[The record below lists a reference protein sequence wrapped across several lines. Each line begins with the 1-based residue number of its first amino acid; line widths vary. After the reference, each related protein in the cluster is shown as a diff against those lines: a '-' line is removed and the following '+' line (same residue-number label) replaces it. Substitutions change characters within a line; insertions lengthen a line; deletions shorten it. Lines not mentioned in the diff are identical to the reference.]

1 MKQELDIKTNFIDI
15 WGALGTQWGINR
27 SMAQIHA
34 LLLMHKDGLDTD
46 TIMEELQLSRGN
58 AHTNIRELMNWN
70 LVKKKVV
77 AGSRKDFF
85 VAEHDIWK
93 VAITILKERKRRE
106 LEPVQQAIK
115 ELQDKINQANPHEDQ
130 AHQIQ
135 LLNELDAFLKQMDEW
150 SDIVIKNEKS
160 KLFQLL
166 KKML

>member
-115 ELQDKINQANPHEDQ
+115 ELQDKINQANPHQDQ
-130 AHQIQ
+130 EHQIK
-135 LLNELDAFLKQMDEW
+135 LLNELDGFLKQMDQW
-150 SDIVIKNEKS
+150 SEVVIKNEKN